1 MADVEVVLFR
11 GRITTGVEAESAYTD
26 EVRAETSIT
35 LRIEFESGVAT
46 HVFFESEY
54 LLEEV

>member
-1 MADVEVVLFR
+1 MADVEVVEFY
-11 GRITTGVEAESAYTD
+11 GRIVTSYEAISRYTD
-26 EVRAETSIT
+26 EVDFETAIT

-46 HVFFESEY
+46 HVSFETEY